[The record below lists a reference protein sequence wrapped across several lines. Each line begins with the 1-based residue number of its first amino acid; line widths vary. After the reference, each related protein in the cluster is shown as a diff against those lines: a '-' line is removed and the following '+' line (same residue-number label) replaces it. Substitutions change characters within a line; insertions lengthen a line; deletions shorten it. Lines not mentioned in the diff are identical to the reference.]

1 MNIFFKNEKERVR
14 VMRIDA
20 YNQVNQIY
28 KAAGSVKSDKLQKT
42 SKRDKVE
49 ISSFGKA
56 YQVAKQAVASAPDVR
71 QDKIADIKERIQ
83 NGTYDVSPEAFA
95 DKLLSD
101 YDVFI

>member
-1 MNIFFKNEKERVR
+1 
-14 VMRIDA
+14 MRIDA

-28 KAAGSVKSDKLQKT
+28 KTSGSVKSDNIQKT
-42 SKRDKVE
+42 SKRDQVE

-56 YQVAKQAVASAPDVR
+56 YQVAKQAVDMAPDVR
-71 QDKIADIKERIQ
+71 QDRVADIKERIQ
-83 NGTYDVSPEAFA
+83 NGTYSVSPEEFA

>member
-1 MNIFFKNEKERVR
+1 
-14 VMRIDA
+14 MRIDA
-20 YNQVNQIY
+20 YNRVNQIY
-28 KAAGSVKSDKLQKT
+28 KAAGSVKSDKVQKT

-49 ISSFGKA
+49 ISSFGKT
-56 YQVAKQAVASAPDVR
+56 YEVAKQAVASAQDVR

>member
-1 MNIFFKNEKERVR
+1 M
-14 VMRIDA
+14 
-20 YNQVNQIY
+20 
-28 KAAGSVKSDKLQKT
+28 
-42 SKRDKVE
+42 
-49 ISSFGKA
+49 
-56 YQVAKQAVASAPDVR
+56 AKQAVASAPDVR

>member
-1 MNIFFKNEKERVR
+1 
-14 VMRIDA
+14 MRIDA
-20 YNQVNQIY
+20 DNQVNQIY
-28 KAAGSVKSDKLQKT
+28 KAAGSVKSDKVQKT